1 MRSTSVTLL
10 SLLAAAAAYA
20 QDEAASS
27 APPETV
33 SIIYVALFGLVFIG
47 MIVGFFVY
55 LFWRERDVKAEK

>member
-1 MRSTSVTLL
+1 MRSTSVAVI
-10 SLLAAAAAYA
+10 SLLAAAAAFA